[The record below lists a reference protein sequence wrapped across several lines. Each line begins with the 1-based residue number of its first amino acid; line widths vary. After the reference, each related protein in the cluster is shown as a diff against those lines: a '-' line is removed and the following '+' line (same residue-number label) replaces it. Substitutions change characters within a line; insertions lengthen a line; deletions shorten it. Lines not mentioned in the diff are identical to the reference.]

1 MTASK
6 LGAVVPEGAEFTA
19 DENELIETL
28 QARVNDYFKYMNEME
43 FRKAVAELRAIWV
56 EGNNY
61 ITKTEPWTVIKED
74 QKRAETILKVC
85 LNLIRIMAILS
96 APIMPD
102 TAEKML
108 AKFSLSASDM
118 PTLKD
123 FDIKKEITALEAG
136 KEFEVG
142 DALFERIT
150 PEKIDELKQ
159 KYGAN
164 S

>member
-1 MTASK
+1 M
-6 LGAVVPEGAEFTA
+6 PE
-19 DENELIETL
+19 
-28 QARVNDYFKYMNEME
+28 
-43 FRKAVAELRAIWV
+43 
-56 EGNNY
+56 
-61 ITKTEPWTVIKED
+61 
-74 QKRAETILKVC
+74 
-85 LNLIRIMAILS
+85 
-96 APIMPD
+96 

-118 PTLKD
+118 PTLKG
-123 FDIKKEITALEAG
+123 FDIKKEITALGAG
-136 KEFEVG
+136 KAFEVG